1 MARSGV
7 GRVVCVA
14 EASQSASA
22 AADAL
27 QFDDAVRFSGFP
39 QRRCRDVVN
48 RNAGRSLAIEKTV
61 VSVAVENSSHF
72 ESIDRLFQP
81 AGAEK
86 GVKRVHM
93 DSEDI
98 AQWTKAIPKEEQA
111 PGEPA

>member
-7 GRVVCVA
+7 GRVVWVA
-14 EASQSASA
+14 NASQAASDT
-22 AADAL
+22 DAL
-27 QFDDAVRFSGFP
+27 QFDDAVRFSGLA
-39 QRRCRDVVN
+39 QRRGRDVVN
-48 RNAGRSLAIEKTV
+48 RNSGRSFAIENTV
-61 VSVAVENSSHF
+61 VSMTVKNSRHF
-72 ESIDRLFQP
+72 ESIDRLVQP